1 MKNKKGERELIF
13 MLYNYPNID
22 KLIENRKL
30 ELIEKIN
37 TSCYEWNRSKT
48 TYNTNTLEDCIE
60 KFENDYQ
67 ILRLSSWKKTI
78 DKFLRGISYNSLIK
92 RFITNKYF
100 FNASESEVMKTLK
113 INYDEYYFLDDVVKR
128 SLYKLCEKEKLYV

>member
-30 ELIEKIN
+30 ELIDQIN

-48 TYNTNTLEDCIE
+48 TYNTNTLEDVVE
-60 KFENDYQ
+60 KFDDDYQ
-67 ILRLSSWKKTI
+67 LNRLSNWKKTI
-78 DKFLRGISYNSLIK
+78 DKFLKGISYNSVIK

-100 FNASESEVMKTLK
+100 FNGSESEVMKILK
-113 INYDEYYFLDDVVKR
+113 INYDEYYFLDDIVKR

>member
-1 MKNKKGERELIF
+1 MKNKNGERELIF

-37 TSCYEWNRSKT
+37 TSCDEWNKSKCSL
-48 TYNTNTLEDCIE
+48 YTNTLEDIVE
-60 KFENDYQ
+60 RFDDDYQ
-67 ILRLSSWKKTI
+67 LNRLLKWKKTI
-78 DKFLRGISYNSLIK
+78 DKFLNGISYNNMIK

-100 FNASESEVMKTLK
+100 FNGTIEDIMKTLK
-113 INYDEYYFLDDVVKR
+113 INYDEYYFLDQITKK
-128 SLYKLCEKEKLYV
+128 SLYKLCKKEKMYT